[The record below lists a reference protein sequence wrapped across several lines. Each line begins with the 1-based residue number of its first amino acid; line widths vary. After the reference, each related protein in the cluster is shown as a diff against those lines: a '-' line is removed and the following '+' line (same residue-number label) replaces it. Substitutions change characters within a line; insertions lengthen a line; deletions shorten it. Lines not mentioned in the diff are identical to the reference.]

1 MTGLADEIQ
10 REPSRRKRR
19 NRIHEVLDMLDETD
33 RKALIDALNDEN
45 VSGISIVRVLKARG
59 MHIGESTISNY
70 RRGLYGSL

>member
-1 MTGLADEIQ
+1 MTGLADEIR

-19 NRIHEVLDMLDETD
+19 NRIHEVLDMLDEAD

-59 MHIGESTISNY
+59 TPIGESTISNY
-70 RRGLYGSL
+70 RRGLYGTL